1 MVDGPLSKQWT
12 FLTQNN
18 DTLAEDFYNDIGE
31 LDPDNG
37 DHLMV
42 CLGGDFTNSGQSNMP
57 YRGVDSTYSN
67 RHCSSGETIN
77 DPDTGL
83 PIGVNVTTEE
93 ETCNHY
99 EKHEIDH
106 IPTIME
112 NVAAALEV
120 LGKDDDGFFLMY
132 EQGDI
137 DWAAHGD
144 HMDDMLGTML
154 DIDDSVRYIM
164 DWIEDNGGW
173 EKNALYVTAD
183 HDHYLT
189 LNDHFPEALAKMLIA
204 GDSHKIT
211 PLNNSNKNAMKEAVK
226 AECHLDPSKTVT
238 ECLKEYVSW
247 TEEDLELV
255 AHFWGPRGA
264 GGNGWGSHSARPVPL
279 YYQGDGGCVEGLEGA
294 GYRVVGKEVQGAKGK
309 IDQVHIHA
317 CMFKNLFGL
326 Q

>member
-1 MVDGPLSKQWT
+1 MIFFPFSAP
-12 FLTQNN
+12 FLQ
-18 DTLAEDFYNDIGE
+18 DFYNDIAH
-31 LDPDNG
+31 LDPDND

-42 CLGGDFTNSGQSNMP
+42 CLGGDYTNSKQQNMP

-67 RHCSSGETIN
+67 RHCPSGETLI

-83 PIGVNVTTEE
+83 PIGVSVTTEE
-93 ETCNHY
+93 ATCNHY
-99 EKHEIDH
+99 EMDEIEH
-106 IPTIME
+106 IPTIMQ
-112 NVAAALEV
+112 NVGAALEF
-120 LGKDDDGFFLMY
+120 LSKDDDGFFLMY

-144 HMDDMLGTML
+144 HLDDMLGTML
-154 DIDDSVRYIM
+154 DIDDSVRVIM
-164 DWIEDNGGW
+164 DWIEENGGW
-173 EKNALYVTAD
+173 NKNALYVTAD

-189 LNDHFPEALAKMLIA
+189 LSDHFPEALAKMLIA
-204 GDSHKIT
+204 GESHKIT
-211 PLNNSNKNAMKEAVK
+211 PLNTTDKNAMSEAVK

-238 ECLKEYVSW
+238 ECLDEYSTW
-247 TEEDLELV
+247 TEEDIDLV

-279 YYQGDGGCVEGLEGA
+279 YYQGDGGCIEELEGA
-294 GYRVVGKEVQGAKGK
+294 GYRVVGKEVKGAPGK